1 MIHTS
6 HHHPFQQS
14 ANLPLPL
21 NTARCLPSIR
31 RVSLADFRAGRA
43 VLPLLFAAAALL
55 GCSSGYRYIWYT
67 DLPRAEWSAPAA
79 EYVIGVGDVLQV
91 RVYEQEGLSGSLRV
105 RSDGRVAIG
114 LIGEVVAVGKHPAAF
129 ARELET
135 ELKRFILTPRV
146 TVNVE
151 QAQPT
156 AITVIGEV
164 KSGGTLALEP
174 PPLLLQAIAKAGG
187 LSEFADDERIYVIR
201 QTPTFRRVR
210 FTYKAIVNNENGAAG
225 FMLRTG
231 DVVVVE

>member
-1 MIHTS
+1 MLVLVLV
-6 HHHPFQQS
+6 
-14 ANLPLPL
+14 A
-21 NTARCLPSIR
+21 TAL
-31 RVSLADFRAGRA
+31 V
-43 VLPLLFAAAALL
+43 
-55 GCSSGYRYIWYT
+55 GCSSSGRYIWYT
-67 DLPRAEWSAPAA
+67 ELPRAEWNAPPP

-91 RVYEQEGLSGSLRV
+91 RVYEQEGLSGTFRV
-105 RSDGRVAIG
+105 RSDGRVAIS

-129 ARELET
+129 ALELEAQ
-135 ELKRFILTPRV
+135 LKRFILTPRV

-174 PPLLLQAIAKAGG
+174 PPLLLQALAKAGG
-187 LSEFADDERIYVIR
+187 LSEFADDERIFVIR
-201 QTPTFRRVR
+201 QTPAFRRIR
-210 FTYKAIVNNENGAAG
+210 FTYKAIVNNENSAAG